1 MRFLILQMA
10 SSFFR
15 NIFANLICSRK
26 EFQSCKSLRIDTV
39 HIFVISRNWKMASE
53 ETFQSY
59 EKGTHVPTV
68 QKSRWMLFN
77 VSRINMFTF
86 KYSKRKK

>member
-1 MRFLILQMA
+1 
-10 SSFFR
+10 
-15 NIFANLICSRK
+15 
-26 EFQSCKSLRIDTV
+26 
-39 HIFVISRNWKMASE
+39 MASE

-86 KYSKRKK
+86 KYSKRKKWLFYLEGIDKTLSDVMKHHVSLRKSSKYNDWVSYLNKYKKPKK